1 MWAEVH
7 DPGLWETIDNYGPK
21 KSKMLMRVLMGSAQ
35 LLRSTATMNLPYMFS
50 NVTRDYFTAKMY
62 SPTGFGMRDLAR
74 GFMSVLNKDETW
86 QQFMAAGGSQS
97 AFISQDIDRQNRAL
111 RRMSKTKLQKFLDM
125 TVLHPLDGLNALREA
140 TELATRLG
148 VFRRQLSHELNQGNG
163 VLTDAMMVNAA
174 YVARE
179 STQDFQKIGTEIRE
193 FNKVSAFTGSFVGGW
208 TRVTEEAKNQ
218 PKRFFLRM
226 TKYMMMSLALW
237 ALLRDDEEYAE
248 VPAWEKSGYHH
259 IPVWKLAEMFGGAEG
274 LKAVKDLGMGPF
286 IRFRRPFEFGDVANW
301 IEAYASY
308 ATGKDPDWAKRLP
321 VDITGY
327 PADAALDATA
337 ELMVILAPDALM
349 PMMEI
354 FANYNFFRDQ
364 EIVQPYA
371 PLEPALQYNRW
382 TSESA
387 KELGALINVSPARID
402 HLVYGYTSGIGRGVT
417 AAIDEMFFLRDAP
430 TPESDIP
437 FGEFGVRAFYG
448 GTSVGRA
455 SLQQFYERNEEIEGA
470 TTSIRTYLQRGGEGD
485 REKAETIAKQAG
497 LRVTRRR
504 DSSGRWRYSYTSPER
519 TRINTARRR
528 LQDIRGAVD
537 RVFNSTTM
545 KPREKRKALEDL
557 GLLQVNISREALGR
571 PKLKRSYE
579 VLRGAR

>member
-1 MWAEVH
+1 M
-7 DPGLWETIDNYGPK
+7 
-21 KSKMLMRVLMGSAQ
+21 
-35 LLRSTATMNLPYMFS
+35 
-50 NVTRDYFTAKMY
+50 
-62 SPTGFGMRDLAR
+62 
-74 GFMSVLNKDETW
+74 
-86 QQFMAAGGSQS
+86 
-97 AFISQDIDRQNRAL
+97 
-111 RRMSKTKLQKFLDM
+111 
-125 TVLHPLDGLNALREA
+125 
-140 TELATRLG
+140 
-148 VFRRQLSHELNQGNG
+148 
-163 VLTDAMMVNAA
+163 
-174 YVARE
+174 
-179 STQDFQKIGTEIRE
+179 
-193 FNKVSAFTGSFVGGW
+193 
-208 TRVTEEAKNQ
+208 
-218 PKRFFLRM
+218 
-226 TKYMMMSLALW
+226 
-237 ALLRDDEEYAE
+237 
-248 VPAWEKSGYHH
+248 
-259 IPVWKLAEMFGGAEG
+259 
-274 LKAVKDLGMGPF
+274 
-286 IRFRRPFEFGDVANW
+286 
-301 IEAYASY
+301 
-308 ATGKDPDWAKRLP
+308 
-321 VDITGY
+321 DITGY

-349 PMMEI
+349 PMAEI

-387 KELGALINVSPARID
+387 KELGALINMSPARID
-402 HLVYGYTSGIGRGVT
+402 HLVYGYTAGIGRGVT